1 MTETK
6 RERTP
11 FSVLLRQYRLA
22 ASLTQ
27 EALAE
32 PAGLS
37 AKGIA
42 LLESGRRITPR
53 PETLT
58 LLAASLGDDAFGIA
72 CERGNALQLEQA
84 LTEARPVTPPEQD

>member
-1 MTETK
+1 MTEIK

-37 AKGIA
+37 AI
-42 LLESGRRITPR
+42 R
-53 PETLT
+53 PLSRK
-58 LLAASLGDDAFGIA
+58 L
-72 CERGNALQLEQA
+72 
-84 LTEARPVTPPEQD
+84 